1 MTTLMRTNVMNEVK
15 KNTDQDTVDSEDLN
29 PNISGVVEPQNKILY
44 QFEMNPAKK
53 CLELL
58 EETGEKKK
66 DHKTFFIV
74 DSENL
79 TPNISEVVE
88 QQNKTS
94 YQIETNLVKKC
105 LEMLEEIDEKKD
117 DSNKMRPSTDGADKM
132 MDDNQSF
139 FGQFDESV
147 KHEIHKNTTDN
158 FEIAELTMSNTSKY
172 EEEQIGLKECIDR
185 MKEDLNDIHYITDE
199 SMDSEYLNFNVDLED
214 PPLYTSQE
222 NQQQNKIL
230 RMIKRVKHKIHK
242 NTIDDFEIVELNKS
256 NTSKSEEKQINLKEC
271 IDRMKE
277 DLNDTHYITDESL
290 DAGYLISNK
299 DNVDLEDPPLNTS
312 QENQQ

>member
-1 MTTLMRTNVMNEVK
+1 MK
-15 KNTDQDTVDSEDLN
+15 K
-29 PNISGVVEPQNKILY
+29 
-44 QFEMNPAKK
+44 
-53 CLELL
+53 
-58 EETGEKKK
+58 
-66 DHKTFFIV
+66 
-74 DSENL
+74 L
-79 TPNISEVVE
+79 T
-88 QQNKTS
+88 
-94 YQIETNLVKKC
+94 
-105 LEMLEEIDEKKD
+105 DEKKD
-117 DSNKMRPSTDGADKM
+117 DSNTMRPSTDGADKM
-132 MDDNQSF
+132 MNDNQSI

-158 FEIAELTMSNTSKY
+158 FEIAELTMSNTSKK
-172 EEEQIGLKECIDR
+172 EEEQMGLKECIDR

-199 SMDSEYLNFNVDLED
+199 SLDSEYLNFNVDLED

-242 NTIDDFEIVELNKS
+242 NTIVDFEIVELNKS

-299 DNVDLEDPPLNTS
+299 DNVDLEDPPLNTF

>member
-1 MTTLMRTNVMNEVK
+1 MI
-15 KNTDQDTVDSEDLN
+15 TDQDTVDSEDLN
-29 PNISGVVEPQNKILY
+29 PNISVVVEPQNKILY

-58 EETGEKKK
+58 EVSGEKKK
-66 DHKTFFIV
+66 DHKTFFII
-74 DSENL
+74 DPENL

-132 MDDNQSF
+132 MNDNQSF
-139 FGQFDESV
+139 FGQFDESM
-147 KHEIHKNTTDN
+147 KHEIHKNTTDS

-185 MKEDLNDIHYITDE
+185 MKEDLNDIHCITDE
-199 SMDSEYLNFNVDLED
+199 SLDSEYLNFNVDLED

-256 NTSKSEEKQINLKEC
+256 NTSKSEEKQISLKEC

-277 DLNDTHYITDESL
+277 DLNDTQYITDESL

-299 DNVDLEDPPLNTS
+299 DKVDLEDPPLNTS